1 MKITERQM
9 SDLRSKLFQAIGQ
22 ASVCWEPKPTGV
34 FESTLALDVGEVLLG
49 DIVKLLGLEVERP

>member
-1 MKITERQM
+1 MKITEQQM
-9 SDLRSKLFQAIGQ
+9 TDLRGKLFQAIGQ

-34 FESTLALDVGEVLLG
+34 FESTQALGVGEVLLV